1 MTQTQISTCL
11 ASIGVREDTY
21 SALDKV
27 SSINLHNDA
36 SIYPTDG
43 REYYFDS
50 SKSLLLEYS
59 VKNEERH
66 LETIIDYELICGFT
80 FVSRFHPKNVHVYGR
95 SV

>member
-11 ASIGVREDTY
+11 ASIGLREDNYLT
-21 SALDKV
+21 LDEV
-27 SSINLHNDA
+27 SSINLYNDA

-43 REYYFDS
+43 YEYYFNS

-59 VKNEERH
+59 VKNEERQ
-66 LETIIDYELICGFT
+66 LETIIDYKLIFGFT
-80 FVSRFHPKNVHVYGR
+80 FVSKSHPKNVHTYGR

>member
-11 ASIGVREDTY
+11 ASIGLREDTY
-21 SALDKV
+21 STLDKI

-36 SIYPTDG
+36 SIYPSNG

-66 LETIIDYELICGFT
+66 LETIIDYDLICGFT
-80 FVSRFHPKNVHVYGR
+80 FVSKFHPKNVHVYGR